1 MCWERA
7 CLEKDKGG
15 LGVRDIKTFNKAL
28 LGKWKWLMFSQ
39 KEALWV
45 KIVDSRYNGWKG
57 LVEGTMSNKQSVV
70 ETTSEDVRRERTRKM
85 VQ

>member
-57 LVEGTMSNKQSVV
+57 PLRVHRVNSKLQNKN
-70 ETTSEDVRRERTRKM
+70 
-85 VQ
+85 